1 MMRCDAMRC
10 DGSRRGMYVRRPS
23 IFAWAC
29 ANISLWRNLNV
40 ITTKHFAF
48 VAECHCILSGQSRKN
63 CNNNSNNNKKTRAA
77 VVKQKILPHHTFI
90 CYAIFKGNPCCN
102 NFKCHMPTSVSYSL
116 LSASSSV
123 GTTTC
128 RRHKERSP
136 FAQREKKQNHI
147 AKTDLQPCCCC
158 FFMLF
163 ALSPHDS
170 DYLSTFAT
178 HSHSLLITPHTTLG
192 GWFDSMAWL
201 SDWLTDVLRVFL
213 PTANKVTVTRKI
225 GTEIAKKCDR
235 STARSLSDCRNCGH
249 YNHNRT
255 K

>member
-1 MMRCDAMRC
+1 MMRC

-102 NFKCHMPTSVSYSL
+102 NFKCHMPTSVTYSL

-136 FAQREKKQNHI
+136 FAQREKKT
-147 AKTDLQPCCCC
+147 K
-158 FFMLF
+158 
-163 ALSPHDS
+163 
-170 DYLSTFAT
+170 
-178 HSHSLLITPHTTLG
+178 SHSQDWPTALLLLLYVIRLVSSRFRLPLHIRHSLSQSAHNTIHHTLG

-201 SDWLTDVLRVFL
+201 SDWRTACVF
-213 PTANKVTVTRKI
+213 AD
-225 GTEIAKKCDR
+225 G
-235 STARSLSDCRNCGH
+235 
-249 YNHNRT
+249 
-255 K
+255 

>member
-1 MMRCDAMRC
+1 MMRC

-48 VAECHCILSGQSRKN
+48 VAECHCILSGQNRKN

-128 RRHKERSP
+128 RRHKERS
-136 FAQREKKQNHI
+136 QLYREKKTKNHI

-178 HSHSLLITPHTTLG
+178 HSHSLLITPYTTR
-192 GWFDSMAWL
+192 WVADSMAWL